1 MPSRSNAVERWPH
14 LIRNVNFRVIR
25 ILLSSP
31 PPRTTTSYRV
41 SFSSPTKN
49 PGIERWSKN
58 DDKTLTMIMT
68 TNGRRSV
75 LYGLRDLRV
84 IHVCKNEI
92 STPNLPGP
100 RHAAKKVKFSSKS
113 APERKI
119 YMIKEHEE
127 RRTIRSTKRALYYH
141 PVAGWRSKE
150 GGTQNHDPGFEMM
163 NEWTRILAYSSAK
176 KGEEKTRNCNLFDG
190 HKHTLVGSWG
200 SSSLPACV
208 GMCFGHSWLLPL

>member
-1 MPSRSNAVERWPH
+1 
-14 LIRNVNFRVIR
+14 
-25 ILLSSP
+25 
-31 PPRTTTSYRV
+31 
-41 SFSSPTKN
+41 
-49 PGIERWSKN
+49 
-58 DDKTLTMIMT
+58 MT

-75 LYGLRDLRV
+75 LYGLRNLRV

-100 RHAAKKVKFSSKS
+100 RHAAKEVKFSSKS

-190 HKHTLVGSWG
+190 HKHTLTRRILGFLVSTSLCGDVFWTLLA
-200 SSSLPACV
+200 SSSV
-208 GMCFGHSWLLPL
+208 EEYSGMLGRCKSALFCARWEFEASLLYIFLTDPLLH